1 MIFSHLA
8 PEKHKISKIGC
19 VAREG
24 QAWANLVFC
33 CCYCCLR
40 CVMLLLLMIF
50 YCVVVLQG
58 RVLLEPVLKSS
69 LSPSVPMS
77 SSPFWSSLSRKPY
90 LNPEHPWSA
99 KNVRHGAAPVWNA
112 YNILFS
118 RNYVLQQVDLLCNI
132 HQICSAIGVHIQ
144 KDILVWSTPLFTFIS
159 RSRT

>member
-69 LSPSVPMS
+69 
-77 SSPFWSSLSRKPY
+77 PFWSSLSRKPY

-132 HQICSAIGVHIQ
+132 HHICSAIGVHIQ
-144 KDILVWSTPLFTFIS
+144 KDILVWSTLLFTFIS

>member
-69 LSPSVPMS
+69 
-77 SSPFWSSLSRKPY
+77 PFWSSLSRKPY

-99 KNVRHGAAPVWNA
+99 ENVRHGAAPVWNA

-118 RNYVLQQVDLLCNI
+118 RNYDLQQVDLLCNI
-132 HQICSAIGVHIQ
+132 HHICSAIGVHIQ
-144 KDILVWSTPLFTFIS
+144 KDILVWSTLLFTFIS